1 MSSAN
6 PMHAFFQF
14 AALFVFSASLSA
26 QMLKPAPEDQAR
38 AREIFQQL
46 IEIDTTH
53 EHGSTTRAAE
63 AMRARF
69 LAAGFPEADL
79 LIDGPVDVRKNLLIR
94 YRGKPGSDL
103 KPILF
108 LCHLDVVEALRS
120 DWTVNPF
127 VFLEKDGFFWGRGTQ
142 DMKDGDAAVVAAL
155 LRMRAEHY
163 VPDRDIV
170 VALTADE
177 EGGSDNGVKWLL
189 GHHADWMQA
198 AFAINPDTGGVQGDK
213 GKIVAIGVGATEK
226 LYFDFHLTAKN
237 RGGHSSVPRPDNAIY
252 ELAHALVKIEESP
265 FPVELNTVTRDYF
278 AERAKQESPE
288 NSTAMRALLANPQ
301 EAAAAAQLSKNAGF
315 NSTLRTTC
323 VATELRG
330 GHAEN
335 ALPQTA
341 EANVNC
347 RILPGHSARE
357 VREELV
363 KKIRDPGVEIEFGD
377 MKGKTPSHD
386 PEDKALPPPPLDPV
400 VFGALHRTTEQFW
413 NGLEILPRMGTGATD
428 SIYTMAAGIPSYGIS
443 GFQIDEGRAH
453 GRDERLAVASF
464 DTGAEFMYRF
474 IVELTKN

>member
-1 MSSAN
+1 MRSAN
-6 PMHAFFQF
+6 PMRAFSQSV
-14 AALFVFSASLSA
+14 ALLVVSASLYA
-26 QMLKPAPEDQAR
+26 QVLKPAPEDQTR
-38 AREIFQQL
+38 AREVFRQL

-53 EHGSTTRAAE
+53 EHGSTTKAAE
-63 AMRARF
+63 AMRVRL
-69 LAAGFPEADL
+69 LAAGFAESDL
-79 LIDGPVDVRKNLLIR
+79 LLDGPVDVRKNLLIR
-94 YRGKPGSDL
+94 YKGKPGSSL

-120 DWTVNPF
+120 DWTVDPF

-155 LRMRAEHY
+155 LRMKASHY

-177 EGGSDNGVKWLL
+177 EGGGDNGVKWLL
-189 GHHADWMQA
+189 EHHGDRLQA
-198 AFAINPDTGGVQGDK
+198 AFAINPDTGGVQGEK
-213 GKIVAIGVGATEK
+213 GKVVAIGVGATEK

-252 ELAHALVKIEESP
+252 ELAHALTKIEQTP

-278 AERAKQESPE
+278 SERAKQETPE
-288 NSTAMRALLANPQ
+288 VAAAMRALLANPKD
-301 EAAAAAQLSKNAGF
+301 EAAAAQLSKNPGF

-357 VREELV
+357 VREDLV
-363 KKIRDPGVEIEFGD
+363 KRMGDPGVEIEFGD

-386 PEDKALPPPPLDPV
+386 PDDKSLPPPPLDPV
-400 VFGALHRTTEQFW
+400 VFGALQRTTDHFW
-413 NGLEILPRMGTGATD
+413 KGIEILPRMGTGATD

-453 GRDERLAVASF
+453 GRDERLSVASF
-464 DTGAEFMYRF
+464 DTGAEFMYRLM
-474 IVELTKN
+474 VELTTK